1 MHAVFSHPKKMHI
14 LLVAATPFEVAPT
27 ISFLEST
34 LKKTSDQIF
43 QNNSLSVQLLITG
56 VGVMAT
62 AWHLSRTLA
71 VGGVDWVI
79 NAGVAG
85 SFDQLLQP
93 GKVVQVISERFGDLG
108 VEEADGRFTD
118 IFELGLINL
127 NQPPFVNGVLY
138 NPAAGET
145 PFLPAVKGLTVNR
158 VHGTATSIASIREKF
173 PEAQIETMEGS
184 AIFYGCLLAEVPFVE
199 IRSISNYVE
208 PRNRDTWELGLAIEQ
223 LNVVL
228 IAMLQEFIPPNQ

>member
-1 MHAVFSHPKKMHI
+1 MHI
-14 LLVAATPFEVAPT
+14 LLAAATPFEIAPT

-34 LKKTSDQIF
+34 LKKASDQIF
-43 QNNSLSVQLLITG
+43 QKNTLSVQLLITG

-62 AWHLSRTLA
+62 AWNLSRTLA
-71 VGGVDWVI
+71 AGGIDWVI

-85 SFDQLLQP
+85 AFDRSLQP
-93 GKVVQVISERFGDLG
+93 GKVVQVVSERFGDLG

-118 IFELGLINL
+118 LFELGLLNL

-138 NPAAGET
+138 NPTADET

-158 VHGTATSIASIREKF
+158 VHGTVSSITAIREKY
-173 PEAQIETMEGS
+173 PEVQIETMEGA

-199 IRSISNYVE
+199 IRSISNMVE
-208 PRNRDTWELGLAIEQ
+208 PRNRDAWELELSIKQ
-223 LNVVL
+223 LNAVL
-228 IAMLQEFIPPNQ
+228 IELLQEIIPPNQ